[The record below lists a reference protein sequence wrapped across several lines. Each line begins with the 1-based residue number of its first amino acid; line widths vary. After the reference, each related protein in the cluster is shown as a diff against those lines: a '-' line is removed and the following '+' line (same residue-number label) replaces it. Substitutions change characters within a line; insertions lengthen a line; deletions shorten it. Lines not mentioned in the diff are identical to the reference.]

1 MLLYAMTRRQYVLAY
16 KVISAYL
23 YSLEEMYKKYGPP
36 KNPYE
41 LMREQNVLADIK
53 ALQDL
58 LLDLKSRERLM

>member
-1 MLLYAMTRRQYVLAY
+1 MLLYAMTRQQYILTY
-16 KVISAYL
+16 KAISGYL
-23 YSLEEMYKKYGPP
+23 HTLEEMYRKYGTP

-58 LLDLKSRERLM
+58 LLDLKAREHFM